1 MPYVHVELFEGR
13 TVEQKAIIAKEITE
27 SISKH
32 AGAPTSAIHVI
43 FNDLPEGML
52 YAGNSPIAD
61 QIHSYS
67 HHFTADFYRMT
78 NIIS

>member
-1 MPYVHVELFEGR
+1 MLNFLKVVQLS
-13 TVEQKAIIAKEITE
+13 KEITE

-52 YAGNSPIAD
+52 YQGGE
-61 QIHSYS
+61 
-67 HHFTADFYRMT
+67 MKKKK
-78 NIIS
+78 

>member
-43 FNDLPEGML
+43 FNDLPAGML
-52 YAGNSPIAD
+52 YQGGE
-61 QIHSYS
+61 
-67 HHFTADFYRMT
+67 MKKKK
-78 NIIS
+78 